1 MKLNQ
6 KIVLT
11 YFAVVFSAF
20 AILLP
25 AYYIYD
31 PMQIFHKAWGREVT
45 FHKHMRQQA
54 AGVINSFND
63 YDSVI
68 LGTSMIEN
76 TSSQEASE
84 KVGGDFINLSMPGSS
99 YFERAI
105 VLRSLFR
112 QHKVKNILYSLDP
125 DKYFKQV
132 ESYPGYPLSQFD
144 YLYDESRVNDFKL
157 YANIKYLPC
166 VLLQSTRKKCVGEKI
181 TLDRP
186 GAWFENENFSLQFG
200 GLDKWIAAKD
210 NEQIIGS
217 FKAISQTVEHLEHQE
232 TVSAEKADD
241 IITKAQKYIEDN
253 ILDFVR
259 KNPDTTFLLLDPPY
273 SRIQYAIWAQYDLE
287 RFAVYKAVLRYIA
300 KKSSAYP
307 NLEVYSFGE
316 EKFLDD
322 IAMYKDLTHY
332 HYSINSWMLS
342 AIEQKRGLLD
352 EDTIESYLE
361 TITNK
366 ALHYD
371 LIGLDHSIKH
381 KLKAKEQ

>member
-11 YFAVVFSAF
+11 YFAVVFFAF
-20 AILLP
+20 ALLLP

-31 PMQIFHKAWGREVT
+31 PMQLFHKAWGREVT

-54 AGVINSFND
+54 AGIINNFHN

-84 KVGGDFINLSMPGSS
+84 KLGGEFINISMPGSS

-112 QHKVKNILYSLDP
+112 QHNVKNILYSLDP

-132 ESYPGYPLSQFD
+132 ESYPSYPLSQFD
-144 YLYDESRVNDFKL
+144 YLYDKSTLNDFKL

-166 VLLQSTRKKCVGEKI
+166 VLSQSSRKKCVGEKI

-186 GAWFENENFSLQFG
+186 GAWFDNINFSLQFG

-217 FKAISQTVEHLEHQE
+217 FKAISQTVEHLKRQE
-232 TVSAEKADD
+232 TVSLEKADET
-241 IITKAQKYIEDN
+241 IIKAKKYIEDN

-259 KNPDTTFLLLDPPY
+259 KYPDTKFILLDPPY
-273 SRIQYAIWAQYDLE
+273 SRIQYAIWAQYNLP
-287 RFAVYKAVLRYIA
+287 RFKVYKEVLKYLA
-300 KKSSAYP
+300 ENSDMYS

-316 EKFLDD
+316 EQFLDD
-322 IAMYKDLTHY
+322 IATYKDLTHY

-342 AIEQKRGLLD
+342 AIEQKKGLLHKD
-352 EDTIESYLE
+352 SISEYLE
-361 TITNK
+361 SITQK
-366 ALHYD
+366 ALKYD
-371 LIGLDHSIKH
+371 LIGLDDSIKH
-381 KLKAKEQ
+381 KLQDE

>member
-11 YFAVVFSAF
+11 YFAVVFFAF
-20 AILLP
+20 ALLLP

-31 PMQIFHKAWGREVT
+31 PMQLFHKAWGREVT

-54 AGVINSFND
+54 AGIINNFHN

-84 KVGGDFINLSMPGSS
+84 KLGGEFINISMPGSS

-112 QHKVKNILYSLDP
+112 QHNVKNILYSLDP

-132 ESYPGYPLSQFD
+132 ESYPSYPLSQFD
-144 YLYDESRVNDFKL
+144 YLYDKSTLNDFKL

-166 VLLQSTRKKCVGEKI
+166 VLSQSSRKKCVGEKI

-186 GAWFENENFSLQFG
+186 GAWFDNINFSLQFG

-217 FKAISQTVEHLEHQE
+217 FKAISQTVEHLKRQE
-232 TVSAEKADD
+232 TVSLEKADET
-241 IITKAQKYIEDN
+241 IIKAKKYIEDN

-259 KNPDTTFLLLDPPY
+259 KYPDTKFILLDPPY
-273 SRIQYAIWAQYDLE
+273 SRIQYAIWAQYNLP
-287 RFAVYKAVLRYIA
+287 RFKVYKEVLKYLA
-300 KKSSAYP
+300 ANSDMYS

-316 EKFLDD
+316 EQFLDD
-322 IAMYKDLTHY
+322 IATYKDLTHY

-342 AIEQKRGLLD
+342 AIEQKKGLLHKD
-352 EDTIESYLE
+352 SISEYLE
-361 TITNK
+361 SITQK
-366 ALHYD
+366 ALKYD
-371 LIGLDHSIKH
+371 LIGLDDSIKH
-381 KLKAKEQ
+381 KLQDE